1 MSIFFCVNVFKDSGG
16 TTCFTIMKPSSDFFF
31 YTFIFFTSF
40 GKFRGNCLKPERAV
54 WKNVTQTQDDTFE
67 KTTSGVIELR
77 METSQCMHCY
87 TYVKRT
93 VLKKCLNCFIS
104 LQHGDTGILL
114 LFSSRCSSSS
124 SLSAGLNLKCCFYDN
139 NPLRPAPGT
148 ETTEKDVFHIHPSS
162 ALSISAG
169 AEASPSCYGPRQV
182 TSLSQGNTTIPAHFY
197 NYSQESL
204 INLSFLL
211 PTCDSLCSLHSSYV
225 SARNWISW
233 LMSHRQSLNQWT
245 SWTLI
250 IDKNMTDDSPVSDVG
265 SLLYLRQTDKK
276 PTVNYTNQQ

>member
-1 MSIFFCVNVFKDSGG
+1 
-16 TTCFTIMKPSSDFFF
+16 
-31 YTFIFFTSF
+31 
-40 GKFRGNCLKPERAV
+40 
-54 WKNVTQTQDDTFE
+54 
-67 KTTSGVIELR
+67 
-77 METSQCMHCY
+77 MHCY

-169 AEASPSCYGPRQV
+169 AEASPSCYGLRQV

-197 NYSQESL
+197 NDSQESL
-204 INLSFLL
+204 INLSFFSAHLWFSLFSTFFLRVSSKQACITFGKTYPETYL
-211 PTCDSLCSLHSSYV
+211 PSALSSP
-225 SARNWISW
+225 ARDH
-233 LMSHRQSLNQWT
+233 LTLNP
-245 SWTLI
+245 
-250 IDKNMTDDSPVSDVG
+250 KE
-265 SLLYLRQTDKK
+265 KK
-276 PTVNYTNQQ
+276 IPELGLS

>member
-1 MSIFFCVNVFKDSGG
+1 
-16 TTCFTIMKPSSDFFF
+16 
-31 YTFIFFTSF
+31 
-40 GKFRGNCLKPERAV
+40 
-54 WKNVTQTQDDTFE
+54 
-67 KTTSGVIELR
+67 
-77 METSQCMHCY
+77 MHCY

-197 NYSQESL
+197 NDSQESL
-204 INLSFLL
+204 INLSLFLL
-211 PTCDSLCSLHSSYV
+211 TCDSLCSLHSSYV
-225 SARNWISW
+225 SARNKPVSPLGKHIRKPTCHQ
-233 LMSHRQSLNQWT
+233 LCLPQPETTSHWTLKKRKSLNLVFLKASILVQIIQ
-245 SWTLI
+245 LI
-250 IDKNMTDDSPVSDVG
+250 ISHIS
-265 SLLYLRQTDKK
+265 
-276 PTVNYTNQQ
+276 